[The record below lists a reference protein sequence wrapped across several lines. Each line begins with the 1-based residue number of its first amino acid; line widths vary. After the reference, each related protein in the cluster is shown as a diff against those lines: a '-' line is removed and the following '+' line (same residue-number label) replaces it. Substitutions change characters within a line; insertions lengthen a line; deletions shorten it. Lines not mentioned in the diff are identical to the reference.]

1 MMSEERQ
8 VILQKAKQ
16 FFKDKIVAN
25 HKKHNTQKN
34 LILICFYK
42 SLCNFTFVN
51 CNSKSIAQALVYP
64 RVLGTSINTIFG
76 TQMQSFCKDVLI

>member
-25 HKKHNTQKN
+25 HKKQTEKAKHLKEFNPNPFLQKY
-34 LILICFYK
+34 L
-42 SLCNFTFVN
+42 
-51 CNSKSIAQALVYP
+51 
-64 RVLGTSINTIFG
+64 
-76 TQMQSFCKDVLI
+76 